1 MSAGK
6 LEVREVAVGPA
17 LRKGSGA
24 KILRD
29 FLDVVETIYAGDPA
43 YVRPLDF
50 DLRDRL
56 SPKNPFFEHAEGSL
70 FVAYRDGRPV
80 GRCTAQIDREH
91 LAHYKDD
98 TGFFGF
104 LDTIDDQEI
113 VSALLQKASAYL
125 AGKGMRTMRGPVSL
139 SINEELGC
147 LVEGFDTP
155 PMIMMPHH
163 RPYQGGLVEGTG
175 LAKVKDVYAWL
186 YKTGDVPARA
196 KRASDDIE
204 AMPEITSRL
213 LDPSELDRDVRIVM
227 DIFNDAWSDNWGS
240 VALTESELKKTAS
253 DMKLL
258 LVPELTLLVYVDGE
272 PAGFSIVLPNINE
285 CIADLRGKM
294 FPLGFAKLL
303 YRLKVQRPKTA
314 RLALL
319 GIRKKHRHVRKL
331 AGLST
336 YMYVKMND
344 ASQKWGIRT
353 GELSWTLEDNG
364 PVNVAIRL
372 MGGKI
377 YKRYRVYEKAI

>member
-1 MSAGK
+1 MSTGK
-6 LEVREVAVGPA
+6 LEVREAVVGPA
-17 LRKGSGA
+17 LRKGEGA

-29 FLDVVETIYAGDPA
+29 FLDVVDVVYAGDPA

-50 DLRDRL
+50 DLADRL
-56 SPKNPFFEHAEGSL
+56 SKKNPFFDHAEGSI

-80 GRCTAQIDREH
+80 GRCTAQVDAEH
-91 LAHYKDD
+91 LARYKDD
-98 TGFFGF
+98 VGFFGF
-104 LDTIDDQEI
+104 LDTIDDQD
-113 VSALLQKASAYL
+113 VTSALIQKASAYL
-125 AGKGMRTMRGPVSL
+125 AGKGMRAIRGPVSL

-163 RPYQGGLVEGTG
+163 RPFQGGLLEGTG
-175 LAKVKDVYAWL
+175 LAKIKDVYAWQ
-186 YKTGDVPARA
+186 YKTGAVPPRA
-196 KRASDDIE
+196 KKAADDIE

-213 LDPSELDRDVRIVM
+213 LDPSELERDVRIVM

-240 VALTESELKKTAS
+240 VPLTEAELKKTAS

-258 LVPELTLLVYVDGE
+258 LIPELTLLVYVDGE

-285 CIADLRGKM
+285 MIGDLHGKI

-303 YRLKVQRPKTA
+303 YRLKVKGARSA

-344 ASQKWGIRT
+344 ASAAYGIRT

-377 YKRYRVYEKAI
+377 YKRYRVYEKAL